1 MSLRQVINQQRSK
14 KERVEVIQAT
24 SRLSLHLENKNSIY
38 LVETNIIYLM
48 SNLNFSCYSL
58 PI

>member
-48 SNLNFSCYSL
+48 SNLKS
-58 PI
+58 